1 MDFTVL
7 DDDVAEVDAAL
18 ECDVLVLGDVRLP
31 LGDVFLDRASAL
43 DRSDALT
50 NSISIPSP
58 MSLRVRP
65 RYEPPWGSSNS

>member
-31 LGDVFLDRASAL
+31 LGDVFLDRGSAL

-50 NSISIPSP
+50 NSISIPSL
-58 MSLRVRP
+58 MSLGVRP